1 MRYKKILI
9 SWLAASAGLLSSSV
23 YSQGDASAFPVRPV
37 TIVVPY
43 AAGGIAGNETL
54 VYTGKMSALTG
65 QQFLIDYKAGATG
78 TIGTAYVAKARP
90 DGYTLLVV
98 TGGFTIFPAF
108 YKDLPFDTVKDFAPV
123 SWLSQRTSVLL
134 VNASFPAKNFAEYI
148 AQVRANPGKLNFG
161 TAGAGGVNHLAG
173 AWIDSATNTKVTYV
187 HFKGTPLTEVA
198 AGRIDVVG
206 TGLLSAMPLIRAGK
220 VRAVALMGD
229 ERSSLLPGLGTIA
242 EQGIPGYNFIS
253 WLGIV
258 APGATPPA
266 IVNKLSE
273 GFAKVARLPEVAN
286 TMEAEG
292 GKSIGST
299 PAQLR
304 QLIVTEIDRWKKVAQ
319 DSGIKLEE

>member
-1 MRYKKILI
+1 MRSMSILI
-9 SWLAASAGLLSSSV
+9 GWIAALAGFFSSSAFA
-23 YSQGDASAFPVRPV
+23 QGDASAFPARPV

-54 VYTGKMSALTG
+54 VFTGKMSAMTG
-65 QQFLIDYKAGATG
+65 QQFLVDYKAGATG
-78 TIGTAYVAKARP
+78 TIGTAYVAKAKP

-123 SWLSQRTSVLL
+123 SWLSQRTAVLL
-134 VNASFPAKNFAEYI
+134 VHAALPAKNFAEYI
-148 AQVRANPGKLNFG
+148 AYVKANPGKLNFG

-173 AWIDSATNTKVTYV
+173 AWIDSATNTRVTYV

-198 AGRIDVVG
+198 AGRIDVIG
-206 TGLLSAMPLIRAGK
+206 TGLLSAMPFIKAGK

-242 EQGIPGYNFIS
+242 EQGVPGYNFIS

-258 APGATPPA
+258 APGGTPPA
-266 IVNKLSE
+266 IVSKLSE

-286 TMEAEG
+286 AMEAEG